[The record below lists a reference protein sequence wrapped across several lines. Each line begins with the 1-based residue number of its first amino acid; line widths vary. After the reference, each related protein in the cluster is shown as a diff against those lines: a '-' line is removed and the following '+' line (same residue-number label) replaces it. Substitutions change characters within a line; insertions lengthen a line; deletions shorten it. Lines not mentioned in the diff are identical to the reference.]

1 MTLMKSTRCSE
12 RVQML
17 TLAFQAGEIR
27 VFVSVEHPSTA
38 VLGLY
43 YSFLLQLRTNLFS
56 SL

>member
-1 MTLMKSTRCSE
+1 MKSTRCSE
-12 RVQML
+12 HVQML